1 MQLAFSVLYDS
12 LASHYTTAQARD
24 ADLSKMC
31 NFRNI
36 KGGKKNA
43 PFCYGNCVAGTFL
56 RNGHILSLYDLSLAL
71 AKTKYFYVAGNFYVK
86 ALTLNSQQL
95 V

>member
-36 KGGKKNA
+36 KGGKKMLR
-43 PFCYGNCVAGTFL
+43 FVTGT
-56 RNGHILSLYDLSLAL
+56 
-71 AKTKYFYVAGNFYVK
+71 V
-86 ALTLNSQQL
+86 
-95 V
+95 